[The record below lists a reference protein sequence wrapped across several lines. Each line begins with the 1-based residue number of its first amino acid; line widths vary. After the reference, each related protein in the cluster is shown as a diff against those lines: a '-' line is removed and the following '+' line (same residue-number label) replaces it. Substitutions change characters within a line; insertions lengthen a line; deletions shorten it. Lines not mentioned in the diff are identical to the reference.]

1 MLAFFWSRWPNT
13 HAFVRLRMHA
23 RAQSRDC
30 LSRVSAPLLRR
41 VIIPSLLHLFRCYV
55 TCDRESTRFSSCY
68 VTIVLFFFS
77 AAHVHTSPVNR
88 QRDVSAFS
96 RPNVG
101 RARVCTQAR
110 TRWIFTRYRNFFHS
124 VLPVAILVG
133 LPHILDSAVLISELW
148 ARRGNSHSK
157 NGFFRPSGAVMER

>member
-68 VTIVLFFFS
+68 VTIVLFFFPL
-77 AAHVHTSPVNR
+77 HM
-88 QRDVSAFS
+88 
-96 RPNVG
+96 
-101 RARVCTQAR
+101 CTR
-110 TRWIFTRYRNFFHS
+110 
-124 VLPVAILVG
+124 
-133 LPHILDSAVLISELW
+133 
-148 ARRGNSHSK
+148 
-157 NGFFRPSGAVMER
+157 RPSIGNETFRRFRDRMSVVRAYARKHAPGGFSHDIAIFFTPSVRSRFWSGYRIFSIQQF